1 MAYTTSPDTSLPA
14 PSWFALL
21 ASSTL
26 GTAAGQSTSTLIR
39 SSQQSRRRSRGPM
52 RLVVQAYA
60 PEDAPGGAPRP
71 GARPYTYAQRRV
83 TAGELRRGVQVD
95 LVDLS
100 GMGARNEAPHVVA
113 WVERGEPDLNFD
125 GRGARPRANSWVGG
139 GRAANEIA
147 EIILR
152 KSAALSRARRGHVAQ
167 EHGVLTSA
175 CCARAQRYKVVSGG
189 INTGARGGLRGLCG
203 ERG

>member
-1 MAYTTSPDTSLPA
+1 MATSTSPEAAPA

-26 GTAAGQSTSTLIR
+26 GETAGESTSARIR
-39 SSQQSRRRSRGPM
+39 SPRAKRSRGPM

-83 TAGELRRGVQVD
+83 TAGELRRGVHVD

-100 GMGARNEAPHVVA
+100 GFGIRPETPHVVA

-125 GRGARPRANSWVGG
+125 GRGARPRANSWVGE
-139 GRAANEIA
+139 GRAARDGA
-147 EIILR
+147 EIVLR
-152 KSAALSRARRGHVAQ
+152 KNAA
-167 EHGVLTSA
+167 
-175 CCARAQRYKVVSGG
+175 
-189 INTGARGGLRGLCG
+189 
-203 ERG
+203 

>member
-1 MAYTTSPDTSLPA
+1 MFPSTFPDAGPA

-26 GTAAGQSTSTLIR
+26 GENAVASTSTRIQPMR
-39 SSQQSRRRSRGPM
+39 VKRSRGPM

-60 PEDAPGGAPRP
+60 PEDAPDGAPRP

-83 TAGELRRGVQVD
+83 TAGELRRGVHVD

-100 GMGARNEAPHVVA
+100 GAGARPEAPHVVA

-139 GRAANEIA
+139 GRAARDGA
-147 EIILR
+147 EIVLR
-152 KSAALSRARRGHVAQ
+152 KNAA
-167 EHGVLTSA
+167 
-175 CCARAQRYKVVSGG
+175 
-189 INTGARGGLRGLCG
+189 
-203 ERG
+203 

>member
-1 MAYTTSPDTSLPA
+1 MFPATTLDSSPA

-26 GTAAGQSTSTLIR
+26 GAAAEKSTTTRVR
-39 SSQQSRRRSRGPM
+39 SNRVGRSRGPM

-60 PEDAPGGAPRP
+60 PEDAPDGAPRP

-83 TAGELRRGVQVD
+83 TAGQLRRGVHVD

-100 GMGARNEAPHVVA
+100 GSGHDAPHVVA

-125 GRGARPRANSWVGG
+125 GRGARPREGSWVGG
-139 GRAANEIA
+139 GRAAQSSA
-147 EIILR
+147 EIVLR
-152 KSAALSRARRGHVAQ
+152 RRAA
-167 EHGVLTSA
+167 
-175 CCARAQRYKVVSGG
+175 
-189 INTGARGGLRGLCG
+189 
-203 ERG
+203 